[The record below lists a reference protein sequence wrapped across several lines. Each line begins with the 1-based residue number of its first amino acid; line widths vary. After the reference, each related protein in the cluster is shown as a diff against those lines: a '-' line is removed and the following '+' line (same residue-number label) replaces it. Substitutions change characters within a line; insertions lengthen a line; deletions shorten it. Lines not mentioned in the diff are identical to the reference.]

1 MQEVER
7 LMRRLILLLCLVV
20 ASLFAAA
27 TATARST
34 NIGITF
40 EGPSVVLN
48 PTSGD
53 TLRLTGSGTFDPTA
67 DTITASGSFTHLLSD
82 GSVAGRGT
90 WDATGFTSFIGFGGS
105 NNGLEGGILALT
117 VTLFP
122 EGGAPVTGQAMT
134 ITCMI
139 NAPPGIE
146 ENVTLGG
153 FTELTSGT
161 TAFHSE

>member
-1 MQEVER
+1 
-7 LMRRLILLLCLVV
+7 MRRLFLLLCLVV

-27 TATARST
+27 ATATAGST
-34 NIGITF
+34 NVGVTL
-40 EGPSVVLN
+40 EGPVAVLN
-48 PTSGD
+48 PTFGD
-53 TLRLTGSGTFDPTA
+53 TLRLTGSGTFDPAA

-82 GSVAGRGT
+82 GSVVGRGT
-90 WDATGFTSFIGFGGS
+90 WDATGFTSFIAFGGS

-139 NAPPGIE
+139 NAPPGTE

-161 TAFHSE
+161 TAFHNE